1 MQRTNTRM
9 RDALRDVGRVLV
21 AIVLGM
27 VVCWLLGGCSP
38 RVVTKEVPVTV
49 HDSVR
54 VVSVEQRVDTIWQ
67 FSAER
72 IMDTLWLDTS
82 TVASLGMP
90 TIRHD
95 RLTER
100 TTDKGKVRVV
110 SSTDTIYV
118 EREVPVTVKDT
129 VVKEVNRLRW
139 WQKLLMTT
147 GTIGIITMMLFV
159 GAKRMRAG

>member
-1 MQRTNTRM
+1 M
-9 RDALRDVGRVLV
+9 RQDIKNVLRVLF

-27 VVCWLLGGCSP
+27 VVCWLIGGCSP

-110 SSTDTIYV
+110 SSTDTIYI
-118 EREVPVTVKDT
+118 EREVPVPVKET
-129 VVKEVNRLRW
+129 VVQEVNRLRW
-139 WQKLLMTT
+139 WQEALCWA
-147 GTIGIITMMLFV
+147 GGIGIAVTALLVAARI
-159 GAKRMRAG
+159 KRSR

>member
-1 MQRTNTRM
+1 M

-27 VVCWLLGGCSP
+27 VVCWLMGGCKT
-38 RVVTKEVPVTV
+38 RYIEVAVPV
-49 HDSVR
+49 HDSIN
-54 VVSVEQRVDTIWQ
+54 VVSLQTMV
-67 FSAER
+67 
-72 IMDTLWLDTS
+72 DTLWRYDTERIVD
-82 TVASLGMP
+82 TMYIDTTTIATLGMP

-118 EREVPVTVKDT
+118 EREVPVPIKET

-159 GAKRMRAG
+159 GAKRMRVG

>member
-1 MQRTNTRM
+1 MKQDIKNV
-9 RDALRDVGRVLV
+9 LRVLV

-38 RVVTKEVPVTV
+38 RIVTKEVPVTV

-110 SSTDTIYV
+110 SSTDTIYI
-118 EREVPVTVKDT
+118 EREVPVPVKET
-129 VVKEVNRLRW
+129 VVQEVNRLHW
-139 WQKLLMTT
+139 WQEVLMTV
-147 GTIGIITMMLFV
+147 GIIGIIAMLLYA
-159 GAKRMRAG
+159 GAKSLRK

>member
-1 MQRTNTRM
+1 M
-9 RDALRDVGRVLV
+9 REDLKNVLRVLV

-27 VVCWLLGGCSP
+27 VVCWLIGGCSP
-38 RVVTKEVPVTV
+38 RIVTKEVPVTV

-54 VVSVEQRVDTIWQ
+54 VVSVEQRVDTMWQ
-67 FSAER
+67 FSSER

-110 SSTDTIYV
+110 SSTGTIYV
-118 EREVPVTVKDT
+118 EREVPVPVKET
-129 VVKEVNRLRW
+129 VVQEVNRLHW
-139 WQKLLMTT
+139 LQKALMTA
-147 GTIGIITMMLFV
+147 GIIGIIAMLLYA
-159 GAKRMRAG
+159 GARKLRK

>member
-1 MQRTNTRM
+1 M
-9 RDALRDVGRVLV
+9 RDDIKNVGRVLV

-27 VVCWLLGGCSP
+27 VVCWLIGGCSP

-49 HDSVR
+49 HDSLR
-54 VVSVEQRVDTIWQ
+54 VVSVEQRVDTLWQ

-118 EREVPVTVKDT
+118 EREVPVPVKET
-129 VVKEVNRLRW
+129 VVQEVNRLRW
-139 WQKLLMTT
+139 WQEVLCWVGGIALL
-147 GTIGIITMMLFV
+147 GSAIIVAVRLRK
-159 GAKRMRAG
+159 GK

>member
-1 MQRTNTRM
+1 MM
-9 RDALRDVGRVLV
+9 RKELKNVLRVLV

-38 RVVTKEVPVTV
+38 RIVTKEVPVTV

-67 FSAER
+67 FNEER

-118 EREVPVTVKDT
+118 EREVPVPVKET
-129 VVKEVNRLRW
+129 VVQEVNRLHW
-139 WQKLLMTT
+139 WQKLLCWA
-147 GTIGIITMMLFV
+147 GGIALLGCGV
-159 GAKRMRAG
+159 LALLKAKL

>member
-1 MQRTNTRM
+1 MNTRK
-9 RDALRDVGRVLV
+9 ALADVGKVLL
-21 AIVLGM
+21 AIVVGLAL
-27 VVCWLLGGCSP
+27 CWLIGGCSP
-38 RVVTKEVPVTV
+38 RIVEVEKPVTI

-54 VVSVEQRVDTIWQ
+54 VVSVEQRVDTMWQ

-110 SSTDTIYV
+110 SITDTIYV
-118 EREVPVTVKDT
+118 EREVPVPVVTHE
-129 VVKEVNRLRW
+129 VKEVNVLRW
-139 WQKLLMTT
+139 WQKILMAA
-147 GTIGIITMMLFV
+147 GIIGIVTLAV
-159 GAKRMRAG
+159 VLGARRIS

>member
-1 MQRTNTRM
+1 M
-9 RDALRDVGRVLV
+9 RDALRNVLRVLV
-21 AIVLGM
+21 AILLGM

-38 RVVTKEVPVTV
+38 RIVTKEVPVTI

-110 SSTDTIYV
+110 SSTDTIYI
-118 EREVPVTVKDT
+118 EREVPVPVKEM
-129 VVKEVNRLRW
+129 VVQEVNRLHW
-139 WQKLLMTT
+139 WQKVLMTA
-147 GTIGIITMMLFV
+147 GIIGIIVMMLFV
-159 GAKRMRAG
+159 GAKRMGK